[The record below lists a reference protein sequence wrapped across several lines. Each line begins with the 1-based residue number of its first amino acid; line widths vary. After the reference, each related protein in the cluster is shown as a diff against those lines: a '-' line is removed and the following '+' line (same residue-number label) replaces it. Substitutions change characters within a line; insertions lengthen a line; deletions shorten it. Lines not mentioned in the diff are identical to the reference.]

1 MKLSLLFTYCESC
14 FPLITDC
21 ESSGDFQS
29 ITHDVISTSRRR
41 SKRSAIDNQYSYT
54 EDKLHAAVLEKQQ
67 DVSEKARARLIREG
81 SEQRIEGLEDTID
94 MMSETIK
101 SLQEKVSMIVSVL
114 LADIKVFC
122 LVTQ

>member
-54 EDKLHAAVLEKQQ
+54 EDKLHAAVLKKQQ
-67 DVSEKARARLIREG
+67 DVSEKAHARLIREG

-101 SLQEKVSMIVSVL
+101 SLQEKVSMISICS
-114 LADIKVFC
+114 AG
-122 LVTQ
+122 

>member
-1 MKLSLLFTYCESC
+1 MKLFLLFTYCESC

-29 ITHDVISTSRRR
+29 ITHDVITSRR

-81 SEQRIEGLEDTID
+81 SEQRIEALEDTID

-101 SLQEKVSMIVSVL
+101 SLQEKVSMISICS
-114 LADIKVFC
+114 AC
-122 LVTQ
+122 

>member
-1 MKLSLLFTYCESC
+1 M
-14 FPLITDC
+14 ITDC

-41 SKRSAIDNQYSYT
+41 SKRSIDNQYSYT
-54 EDKLHAAVLEKQQ
+54 EDKLHAAVLEKQ
-67 DVSEKARARLIREG
+67 DVSEEARARLIREG

-101 SLQEKVSMIVSVL
+101 SLQEKVSMISICSAGLYKSILPSHSPQGGGV
-114 LADIKVFC
+114 
-122 LVTQ
+122 